1 MATESQRTQR
11 KDINLVNNNFSTSAS
26 PRHKKVNRKGRRE
39 RRMYEQ
45 TSIEERLYKKAKQAE
60 IELRGIRELKTYDIF
75 TKRYYISPED
85 LYIENYL
92 RSKPIA
98 AFNPGALII
107 DEKLFIFPRLIFDYY
122 SYVSSIGEFSIDIE
136 KVISG
141 KIDKPL
147 TTRINIWADEPWE
160 FGQGCEDPRVCMFNN
175 NLYVLYTAV
184 DKRDGK
190 KDLQALAELDLS
202 LKVKRKG
209 FFSVSNDKES
219 FIPLMKDSAFIEVKG
234 NSSIMLA
241 RPSLDGVN
249 ISWRAEADLDSMTI
263 NENSLEPVLSYEEW
277 EHKVGWS
284 TNTVKLS
291 DDKYLVGWHAVLIND
306 KSYRNGLAVVNGK
319 GELLATSNY
328 ILTPQGLNES
338 YGDRS
343 FVIFGC
349 GLIKYKELLI
359 WVGGMSDYS
368 IGIFITEFDKALDTL
383 KWIN

>member
-1 MATESQRTQR
+1 M
-11 KDINLVNNNFSTSAS
+11 
-26 PRHKKVNRKGRRE
+26 RE
-39 RRMYEQ
+39 IS
-45 TSIEERLYKKAKQAE
+45 SIEERLCEKAKQAQ
-60 IELRGIRELKTYDIF
+60 IELQGLREPKTDDIF
-75 TKRYYISPED
+75 TKRYYIGPED
-85 LYIENYL
+85 IFIENYL

-107 DEKLFIFPRLIFDYY
+107 GEKLFIFPRLIFDYY
-122 SYVSSIGEFSIDIE
+122 CYVSSIGEFSIDIE

-147 TTRINIWADEPWE
+147 KTRINIWGDEPWE
-160 FGQGCEDPRVCMFNN
+160 FGQGCEDPRVCMFND

-209 FFSVSNDKES
+209 FFSVINGKES
-219 FIPLMKDSAFIEVKG
+219 CTPLMKDSAFIDVKD
-234 NSSIMLA
+234 NKSVVLT
-241 RPSLDGVN
+241 RPSLDGIN
-249 ISWRAEADLDSMTI
+249 ICWKAEADLEKMTI
-263 NENSLEPVLSYEEW
+263 NENSFMPVLSYEEW

-284 TNTVKLS
+284 TNTIKIS
-291 DDKYLVGWHAVLIND
+291 ADKYLVGWHAVLIND

-349 GLIKYKELLI
+349 GLIKYKEQLI

-368 IGIFITEFDKALDTL
+368 IGIFITEFHKALDTL